1 MLRATLKSLLAR
13 KVRLLLSGLAV
24 VLGVMFVSGAFVLT
38 DTLGRSFDAVFADAY
53 EGIDVNVAGKPKVAL
68 GEMQGEQV
76 PATVP
81 AATVQ
86 RVREVAG
93 VAEATGVVT
102 TDGAQLI
109 GSNGKVVTSFGPP
122 QLGANW
128 RGESDLVKLREGR
141 EPRADDE
148 IVVNAALAQAGKVKV
163 GDRVGVL
170 TPLSPKET
178 FTLVGVFGYSG
189 DRDSIG
195 GVNEVAFTTP
205 VAQRLLLGARDVF
218 TNVTVRAADGVDDTA
233 LRDDLA
239 RTLGGDVEVKTGAQL
254 SADASASL
262 KEGLSFFNKILLGFA
277 AVALLVGTFLILNT
291 FSIIVAQR
299 TRELALMRAI
309 GASGRQIIGSVVLEA
324 VAIGLIASVLGLG
337 AGIGIGALLAYV
349 FGNLAGGLTLAGIG
363 VPSSAVIGSF
373 AVGLVITVVAALLP
387 ALRASRIPP
396 IAAMQDVA
404 NPDRPLTRVTVTGG
418 VITGIGAVLLFLGLS
433 GTADDNTLA
442 VILGGVL
449 FAFIGV
455 ALLTPLISRPV
466 VSLLGA
472 VFAWSVPGKLGRLN
486 SGRNPRR
493 TAITAAALMVGIA
506 LVTGV
511 TVILDS
517 AKGSIGALARDTI
530 KAELVISGAS
540 GGSRPAS
547 FDPAVLAKA
556 AALPGVQLA
565 DGEYGDM
572 GMVDGKVT
580 WLAASS
586 DVSAL
591 QRIFGAK
598 ATAGDISRLGPDQML
613 FSSDTAESR
622 NISVGSKVTV
632 QASRGEPRTYTV
644 SGIYQSSELT
654 SPVQLPPQ
662 AVQDFAIPKPNQG
675 FVQLA
680 PGTPVAGVQ
689 AQLEALLADSPEV
702 SVADREAFIAQQT
715 GQLDSLLTM
724 IQILLAL
731 AIVIAVLGIV
741 NTLALSVL
749 ERTREL
755 GLLRAI
761 GLRRA
766 QTMRM
771 ITVEAVVIS
780 VFGALLGIVVGVGLG
795 AAVVR
800 ALKDD
805 GITDLILPWGQM
817 GLFLLL
823 AAVIGV
829 VAAVLPAIRAA
840 RINVLGD
847 RARLIPLTAKG
858 VPPVGGTPSS

>member
-53 EGIDVNVAGKPKVAL
+53 ESVDVNVAAKPKVAL
-68 GEMQGEQV
+68 GETQGEQV
-76 PATVP
+76 AASVP
-81 AATVQ
+81 AAALE
-86 RVREVAG
+86 RVRAVAG
-93 VAEATGVVT
+93 VAEATGVVA
-102 TDGAQLI
+102 TDGARLI

-122 QLGANW
+122 QLGGNW
-128 RGESDLVKLREGR
+128 LGESDLVKLREGNA
-141 EPRADDE
+141 PRAADE
-148 IVVNAALAQAGKVKV
+148 IVVNAALAKAAKVKV

-170 TPLSPKET
+170 TLEPKKE
-178 FTLVGVFGYSG
+178 FTLVGIFGYSG

-205 VAQRLLLGARDVF
+205 VAQQLMIGERDVF
-218 TNVTVRAADGVDDTA
+218 NSITVRAADGVSDTA
-233 LRDDLA
+233 LRDDVA
-239 RTLGGDVEVKTGAQL
+239 RALGGDFEVKTGAQL

-309 GASGRQIIGSVVLEA
+309 GASGKQIIGSVVLEA

-337 AGIGIGALLAYV
+337 AGIGIGALLAFV
-349 FGNLAGGLTLAGIG
+349 FGELAGGLSLAGIG

-404 NPDRPLTRVTVTGG
+404 NPDRPLTKVTVTGG
-418 VITGIGAVLLFLGLS
+418 VVTGIGAVLLFLGLN
-433 GTADDNTLA
+433 GNAGDNTLA

-472 VFAWSVPGKLGRLN
+472 IFAWSVPGKLGRLN

-517 AKGSIGALARDTI
+517 AKGSISELAKDNI

-540 GGSRPAS
+540 TGSRPAS
-547 FDPAVLAKA
+547 FDPAVLQKA
-556 AALPGVQLA
+556 AALPGVQMV

-598 ATAGDISRLGPDQML
+598 AAAGDISRLAPDQML
-613 FSSDTAESR
+613 FSSDTAKSR
-622 NISVGSKVTV
+622 NVSVGSQVTV

-644 SGIYQSSELT
+644 SGIYESSELT

-662 AVQDFAIPKPNQG
+662 AVKDFAIPQPNQG
-675 FVQLA
+675 FIQLA
-680 PGTPVAGVQ
+680 PGTPVSDVQ
-689 AQLEALLADSPEV
+689 PQVETLLADSPEV
-702 SVADREAFIAQQT
+702 SVADRDAFIKQQT
-715 GQLDSLLTM
+715 GSLDNLLTM

-731 AIVIAVLGIV
+731 AIVIAVLGII

-780 VFGALLGIVVGVGLG
+780 IFGALLGIAVGVGLG

-800 ALKDD
+800 ALKDE

-817 GLFLLL
+817 GLFLVL

-829 VAAVLPAIRAA
+829 VAAVLPAVRAA
-840 RINVLGD
+840 RINVLGAIAHD
-847 RARLIPLTAKG
+847 
-858 VPPVGGTPSS
+858 

>member
-1 MLRATLKSLLAR
+1 MIRATLKSLLAR
-13 KVRLLLSGLAV
+13 KLRLFLSGLAV

-38 DTLGRSFDAVFADAY
+38 DTLGRTFDAIFADAY
-53 EGIDVNVAGKPKVAL
+53 EGVDVNVAAKPKIAVS
-68 GEMQGEQV
+68 EMEGEQTAA
-76 PATVP
+76 PVP
-81 AATVQ
+81 AAAVDK
-86 RVREVAG
+86 VRAVPG
-93 VAEATGVVT
+93 VATATGVVAA
-102 TDGAQLI
+102 DGARLI
-109 GSNGKVVTSFGPP
+109 GSNGKAVASFGPP
-122 QLGANW
+122 QLGENW
-128 RGESDLVKLREGR
+128 TGESEQLRLREGH

-148 IVVNAALAQAGKVKV
+148 IVINQGLATAGKVKL

-170 TPLSPKET
+170 TPLEPKQD
-178 FTLVGVFGYSG
+178 FTIVGIFGYSG
-189 DRDSIG
+189 GRDSIG
-195 GVNEVAFTTP
+195 GSNEIMFTTP
-205 VAQRLLLGARDVF
+205 TAQRLMLGEPNTF
-218 TNVTVRAADGVDDTA
+218 NSVTVKAAGGVTDES
-233 LRDDLA
+233 LRDA
-239 RTLGGDVEVKTGAQL
+239 VAAAVGDGYVVKTGEQL
-254 SADASASL
+254 STEAAQGF
-262 KEGLSFFNKILLGFA
+262 KEALSFFNRILLGFA

-299 TRELALMRAI
+299 TRELALMRAV
-309 GASGRQIIGSVVLEA
+309 GASRRQIIGSVVLEA
-324 VAIGLIASVLGLG
+324 IAVGLIASVFGLA
-337 AGIGIGALLAYV
+337 AGIGIGALLAWA

-363 VPSSAVIGSF
+363 VPAAAVIGAF

-404 NPDRPLTRVTVTGG
+404 TPDRPLTRITVAGALVTAV
-418 VITGIGAVLLFLGLS
+418 GAALLFLGLS
-433 GTADDNTLA
+433 GNAGDNTLTT
-442 VILGGVL
+442 ILAGVL

-472 VFAWSVPGKLGRLN
+472 IFAWSVPGKLGRLN

-517 AKGSIGALARDTI
+517 AKGSISALAKDTI
-530 KAELVISGAS
+530 KAELVIAGSQSGP
-540 GGSRPAS
+540 RPPS
-547 FDPAVLAKA
+547 FDPAVLDKA
-556 AALPGVQLA
+556 AALPGVQLV

-572 GMVDGKVT
+572 AMVNGQRT
-580 WLAASS
+580 WVAASS
-586 DVSAL
+586 NVTAL
-591 QRIFGAK
+591 ERIFGAK

-613 FSSDTAESR
+613 FSSDTAKSR
-622 NISVGSKVTV
+622 GVSVGSTV
-632 QASRGEPRTYTV
+632 NVQLSRGEARSYTV
-644 SGIYQSSELT
+644 SGIYQSSQFT
-654 SPVQLPPQ
+654 NPVVLPPQ
-662 AVQDFAIPKPNQG
+662 AARDFAIPQPIQG
-675 FVQLA
+675 YLQLA
-680 PGTPVAGVQ
+680 PGTRVADVQ
-689 AQLEALLADSPEV
+689 PQVERLLADSPEV
-702 SVADREAFIAQQT
+702 SVADRDAFIKQQT
-715 GQLDSLLTM
+715 GSLDGLLQM

-780 VFGALLGIVVGVGLG
+780 VFGALLGVVVGSGLG

-800 ALKDD
+800 ALKDE
-805 GITDLILPWGQM
+805 GINDLILPWGQIGVM
-817 GLFLLL
+817 LGL
-823 AAVIGV
+823 AALIGV

-840 RINVLGD
+840 RINVLG
-847 RARLIPLTAKG
+847 AIAHE
-858 VPPVGGTPSS
+858 

>member
-1 MLRATLKSLLAR
+1 MFRATMKSLLAR
-13 KVRLLLSGLAV
+13 KLRLLLSGLAV

-38 DTLGRSFDAVFADAY
+38 DTLGRSFDAVFSDAFSDV
-53 EGIDVNVAGKPKVAL
+53 DVNVAAKPKVAL
-68 GEMQGEQV
+68 SEVEGEQV
-76 PATVP
+76 AAPVP
-81 AATVQ
+81 ASVVD
-86 RVREVAG
+86 RVKAVPG
-93 VAEATGVVT
+93 VTDVRGVVNA
-102 TDGAQLI
+102 DGARLI

-122 QLGANW
+122 QLGENW
-128 RGESDLVKLREGR
+128 LGESDLLKLREGR
-141 EPRADDE
+141 APQADDE
-148 IVVNAALAQAGKVKV
+148 IVVNVALADAAKVKV

-170 TPLSPKET
+170 TLAPKKE

-189 DRDSIG
+189 GRDSVG

-205 VAQRLLLGARDVF
+205 VAQQLMLGKPGVF
-218 TNVTVRAADGVDDTA
+218 SNVTAQAAGGTTPEA
-233 LRDDLA
+233 LRDEVA
-239 RTLGGDVEVKTGAQL
+239 RALGADYEVKTGKQL
-254 SADASASL
+254 ADDASAGL

-309 GASGRQIIGSVVLEA
+309 GASGRQVIGSVVLEA
-324 VAIGLIASVLGLG
+324 VAVGLIASVLGLA
-337 AGIGIGALLAYV
+337 AGIGVGALLAYL
-349 FGNLAGGLTLAGIG
+349 FGKLAGGLTLAGLG
-363 VPSSAVIGSF
+363 VPPAAVIGAF

-404 NPDRPLTRVTVTGG
+404 TPDRPLTKVTVGG
-418 VITGIGAVLLFLGLS
+418 SVVTAIGAGLLFLGL
-433 GTADDNTLA
+433 GGHAGGNTLA
-442 VILGGVL
+442 TILGGVL

-466 VSLLGA
+466 VALLGTI
-472 VFAWSVPGKLGRLN
+472 FAWSVPGKLGRLN

-517 AKGSIGALARDTI
+517 AKGSISALAEDTI
-530 KAELVISGAS
+530 KAELVISGAQA
-540 GGSRPAS
+540 GPRPAT
-547 FDPAVLAKA
+547 FDPAVLEKA
-556 AALPGVQLA
+556 AGIPGVRLV

-572 GMVDGKVT
+572 ATVNGERT
-580 WLAASS
+580 WVAASS
-586 DVSAL
+586 DVAAL
-591 QRIFGAK
+591 ERIFGAK
-598 ATAGDISRLGPDQML
+598 ANAGDISRLGPDQML
-613 FSSDTAESR
+613 VASDTAKSR
-622 NISVGSKVTV
+622 NLSVGSTVTV
-632 QASRGEPRTYTV
+632 QLSRGEARTYTV
-644 SGIYQSSELT
+644 SGIYESSQLT
-654 SPVQLPPQ
+654 NPVVLPPQ
-662 AVQDFAIPKPNQG
+662 AATDFAIPQPIQG

-680 PGTPVAGVQ
+680 PGTSVDAVQ
-689 AQLEALLADSPEV
+689 PQIERLLADSPEV
-702 SVADREAFIAQQT
+702 SVADRAAFIKQQT
-715 GQLDSLLTM
+715 SQLDTPLRM

-731 AIVIAVLGIV
+731 AIVIAVLGII

-780 VFGALLGIVVGVGLG
+780 IFGALLGVVVGTGLG

-800 ALKDD
+800 ALKDE
-805 GITDLILPWGQM
+805 GITDLVLPWSQM
-817 GLFLLL
+817 VTFLVL
-823 AAVIGV
+823 AAIIGV

-840 RINVLGD
+840 RINVLGAIAHD
-847 RARLIPLTAKG
+847 
-858 VPPVGGTPSS
+858 